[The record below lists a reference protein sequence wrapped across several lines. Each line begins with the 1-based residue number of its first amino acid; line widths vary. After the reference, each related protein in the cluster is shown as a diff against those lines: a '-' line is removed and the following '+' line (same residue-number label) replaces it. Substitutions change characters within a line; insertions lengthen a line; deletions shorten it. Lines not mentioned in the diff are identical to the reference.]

1 MAVEKPLDPLADRA
15 KSAAPSE
22 YNRQTMKTVITI
34 TMLVAAAITAQAE
47 PRDRHNRNYILRRQQ
62 AYAVQGTP
70 TSRLII
76 GRREIDIYR
85 APGGRG
91 HIMFEGDYMIGVTR

>member
-1 MAVEKPLDPLADRA
+1 
-15 KSAAPSE
+15 
-22 YNRQTMKTVITI
+22 MKKLIAI
-34 TMLVAAAITAQAE
+34 AMLVVMAFGLAQGE
-47 PRDRHNRNYILRRQQ
+47 PRQREHRNYILRRQQ

-85 APGGRG
+85 APDGNG
-91 HIMFEGDYMIGVTR
+91 HIMFEGDHMIGVTR

>member
-1 MAVEKPLDPLADRA
+1 MKRLLTIAVLITMAVGL
-15 KSAAPSE
+15 
-22 YNRQTMKTVITI
+22 
-34 TMLVAAAITAQAE
+34 AQAE
-47 PRDRHNRNYILRRQQ
+47 PRGDRREHRNYILRRQQ

-85 APGGRG
+85 APAG
-91 HIMFEGDYMIGVTR
+91 HGHLLFEGDHMIGVTR